1 MVGTCII
8 TVLYNSA
15 EHLGKYLKSW
25 VEWERDTDIIFVDNN
40 SSDNT
45 LEIIEKFIED
55 YKIKNILIISQG
67 TNLGFGKANNLGI
80 NKAIDLG
87 YKYVLLLN
95 DDIELIENLT
105 SRLINFYVED
115 SVLSPLQKID
125 NENLEFNFNSFV
137 GDVLNKSETDM
148 VKVHFIQ
155 AACWFFCV
163 ELKNNIGGY
172 FFDEEFFHYG
182 EDNEMIYRVNTK
194 GTGAYVLKSAS
205 ILHHSSVSNRNYP
218 RDYGEYHLNRL
229 KSQALI
235 SVKTNGTFHKS
246 LFNRL
251 FKMFL
256 ISLIFLDLKKS
267 KNILLLIF
275 QLKFRK
281 YNSN

>member
-1 MVGTCII
+1 MLGTCII

-45 LEIIEKFIED
+45 LEIIENFIED
-55 YKIKNILIISQG
+55 YKIKNILIISQD

-105 SRLINFYVED
+105 SSLINYYVPD

-125 NENLEFNFNSFV
+125 NENLEFNFNTFV
-137 GDVLNKSETDM
+137 GDVLTKVEKDV
-148 VKVHFIQ
+148 VKVDFVQ

-163 ELKNNIGGY
+163 ELKNTIGGY
-172 FFDEEFFHYG
+172 FFDEDFFHYG
-182 EDNEMIYRVNTK
+182 EDNEMIYRVNTRAN
-194 GTGAYVLKSAS
+194 GAYVLKSAS

-229 KSQALI
+229 RAQALI
-235 SVKTNGTFHKS
+235 SFKTNGTFHKS
-246 LFNRL
+246 LFTRL
-251 FKMFL
+251 FHTFL
-256 ISLIFLDLKKS
+256 RALIVFDLKKC
-267 KNILLLIF
+267 KNLLSLLF
-275 QLKFRK
+275 ELKSRK
-281 YNSN
+281 FICY